1 MGERVAAVG
10 LDLGGTNL
18 RSLLLSESGD
28 ILARRIEALP
38 RQASRGDLIDLAVE
52 TTHALVRDTG
62 VRPVGV
68 GVGIG
73 ALLSP
78 SGRPLPGLSNQP
90 SLVGLDVAEHLGGR
104 LGLPCEIENDARAA
118 IRGEAAFG
126 AARGRNNAI
135 CITVG
140 SGIGSGLLI
149 GGRIHEGSHNMSGEL
164 GLARVLDP
172 GAKGTTAW
180 AHLEDLVAPGA
191 IRRRTGRAL
200 EDHLGAAWNGN
211 RDAAA
216 LMATVHDMLGAAIAS
231 AHALLDFE
239 VAILTGGITNLGEP
253 FRSGIERAHRSH
265 SHDCYHNL
273 SIVLATFGEWAGA
286 VGAACLVLDVPSKTG
301 DRR

>member
-18 RSLLLSESGD
+18 RSLHLSESGD

-52 TTHALVRDTG
+52 TTHALARDTG
-62 VRPVGV
+62 ERPVGV

-90 SLVGLDVAEHLGGR
+90 SLVGLDVAEHLGAR

-149 GGRIHEGSHNMSGEL
+149 GGRIHEGSHKRPDHTAR
-164 GLARVLDP
+164 ARVH
-172 GAKGTTAW
+172 G
-180 AHLEDLVAPGA
+180 VARFCSA
-191 IRRRTGRAL
+191 I
-200 EDHLGAAWNGN
+200 
-211 RDAAA
+211 
-216 LMATVHDMLGAAIAS
+216 V
-231 AHALLDFE
+231 
-239 VAILTGGITNLGEP
+239 
-253 FRSGIERAHRSH
+253 FRSIAVADCFVASRSFSSVVH
-265 SHDCYHNL
+265 GRS
-273 SIVLATFGEWAGA
+273 W
-286 VGAACLVLDVPSKTG
+286 PSKLNSTLIPCG
-301 DRR
+301 SKQKS